1 MWNRNHQDNNTLIL
15 HWTLSRFPNSVCQ
28 NLGKQKSYRKFGK
41 VEKHIHWNNFERT
54 ISQED
59 HAWIS
64 HVAEVRSRRVY
75 SIRFAVHYGL
85 LSTINIFVAI
95 FYLDLNKH
103 VCWII
108 TFNMFAFF
116 FILCAHLYFCICIC
130 VCSLELE
137 GNVQDYVHSSPW
149 RVLVITLIRLGSKG
163 PLTAPQTLHVLSH
176 KIFFEI
182 S

>member
-108 TFNMFAFF
+108 TFNIVCIF
-116 FILCAHLYFCICIC
+116 LYFVCTSVLLHLHMC
-130 VCSLELE
+130 VQFGVRGECAGLCSLL
-137 GNVQDYVHSSPW
+137 
-149 RVLVITLIRLGSKG
+149 
-163 PLTAPQTLHVLSH
+163 PLTGPGDHTH
-176 KIFFEI
+176 
-182 S
+182 